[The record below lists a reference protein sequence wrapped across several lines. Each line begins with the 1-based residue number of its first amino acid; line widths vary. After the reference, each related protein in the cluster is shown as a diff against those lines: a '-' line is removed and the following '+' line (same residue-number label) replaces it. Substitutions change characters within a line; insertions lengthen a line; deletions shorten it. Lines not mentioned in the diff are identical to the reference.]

1 MMVPVSIVAIN
12 EAIKK
17 YIGKNAD
24 SVMKGGDADL
34 NNKLLSM
41 VSENEKMIAQTQCQQ
56 AGYPAQISNI
66 F

>member
-1 MMVPVSIVAIN
+1 
-12 EAIKK
+12 
-17 YIGKNAD
+17 
-24 SVMKGGDADL
+24 MKGGDADL

-56 AGYPAQISNI
+56 AGYPAAQISNI